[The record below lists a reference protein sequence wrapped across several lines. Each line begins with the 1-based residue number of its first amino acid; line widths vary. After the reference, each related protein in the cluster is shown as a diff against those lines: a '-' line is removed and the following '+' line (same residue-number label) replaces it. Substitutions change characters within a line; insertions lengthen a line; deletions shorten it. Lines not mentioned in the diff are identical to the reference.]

1 MKPWGPRPAS
11 ATKNVGLGKSTTKA
25 TTAHLSMFAVL
36 LSLIARIATGTM
48 YVAVDHSIYQPD
60 NLSQHPKDGEQAS

>member
-11 ATKNVGLGKSTTKA
+11 PTKTSLWQTTTKA

-60 NLSQHPKDGEQAS
+60 NLSQHPRDGEQAS

>member
-11 ATKNVGLGKSTTKA
+11 PTKT
-25 TTAHLSMFAVL
+25 
-36 LSLIARIATGTM
+36 SLWANHDESYDGPPFHVRRLAESHREDRHWTM

-60 NLSQHPKDGEQAS
+60 NLSQHAKDGEQAS